1 MCFISMD
8 ANRLFMALGLPHL
21 MSYGYTNRSI
31 SNKHVFHFNGQTNV
45 NGCK

>member
-21 MSYGYTNRSI
+21 MSYGYTNGSI
-31 SNKHVFHFNGQTNV
+31 SNKHVPFQWTNK
-45 NGCK
+45 CKWM